1 MNTAQTDSSFSKFMF
16 ASLYL
21 VRLLFLLNHFVT
33 MFQSFRIMENI
44 ETDGAIDGVRSKFS
58 NIPREVAPKL
68 TKYKIPSYYEFASKT
83 KSNLFYDFLK
93 ESFKEY
99 LKILSTSFLL
109 LSTCRASTKRSKNIS
124 RQSD

>member
-1 MNTAQTDSSFSKFMF
+1 
-16 ASLYL
+16 
-21 VRLLFLLNHFVT
+21 

-44 ETDGAIDGVRSKFS
+44 ETDGVIDGVRSKFS

-93 ESFKEY
+93 ESFKQY
-99 LKILSTSFLL
+99 LKILSTFFLL

-124 RQSD
+124 